1 MFPKI
6 GGWHLGLTATTFIAG
21 GHIIA
26 YGPHGAAWGKVA
38 ASVPQKSPRMVRPG
52 RDEGK
57 SRLVG
62 KLKITKFRLF
72 LMKLCQLARSSLC
85 FLGGSSTFVATIP
98 WEKEPTGCT
107 SYLESTSL
115 PWYTPQF
122 AQKNSAGREYIYGRY
137 IMASTAEALKV
148 LPKWPYSMLDIKCG
162 SLVNETP
169 WDRTHSGQAQQNNTT
184 QQQSKPNQLTWWGS
198 LSNMYGCQQAQ

>member
-1 MFPKI
+1 MSDNCSQVATSSP
-6 GGWHLGLTATTFIAG
+6 TADME
-21 GHIIA
+21 
-26 YGPHGAAWGKVA
+26 PHGARWQLPYLKRVHARCAQGG
-38 ASVPQKSPRMVRPG
+38 VRGNPG
-52 RDEGK
+52 WLGN
-57 SRLVG
+57 
-62 KLKITKFRLF
+62 LF
-72 LMKLCQLARSSLC
+72 LMKLCQFAQSSLC

-122 AQKNSAGREYIYGRY
+122 AQKNSTGREYIYGRY
-137 IMASTAEALKV
+137 IMASTAEVLKV
-148 LPKWPYSMLDIKCG
+148 LPKWPG

-169 WDRTHSGQAQQNNTT
+169 LDRTHSGQAQQNNTT

-198 LSNMYGCQQAQ
+198 LSSMYGCQQAH